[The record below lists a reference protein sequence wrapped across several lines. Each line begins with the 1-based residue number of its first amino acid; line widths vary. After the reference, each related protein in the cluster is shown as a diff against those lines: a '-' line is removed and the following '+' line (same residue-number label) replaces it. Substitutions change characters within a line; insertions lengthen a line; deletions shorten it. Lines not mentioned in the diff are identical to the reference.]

1 MKVRVVADSS
11 ANLFQVEGVDFVA
24 APLKI
29 FTDNKEYIDDE
40 NLGENIVAQ
49 EFQKGYMYRDTVV
62 RHSMVQVAN

>member
-29 FTDNKEYIDDE
+29 FTDDKEYIDDE
-40 NLGENIVAQ
+40 NLDV
-49 EFQKGYMYRDTVV
+49 KGMTDDLKAYTGK
-62 RHSMVQVAN
+62 SGSSFSIC